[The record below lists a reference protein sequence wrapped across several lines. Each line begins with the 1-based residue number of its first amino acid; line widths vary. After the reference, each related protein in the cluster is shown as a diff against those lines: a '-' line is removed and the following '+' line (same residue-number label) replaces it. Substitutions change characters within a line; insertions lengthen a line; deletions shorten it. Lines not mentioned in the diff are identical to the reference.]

1 MTYINDREIVLS
13 ISTGITVYDVDSYR
27 HEMGLLYAFKDRNND
42 LRETL
47 LMATNKRCFT
57 NDFEI
62 EYAAINRCMKMSNEW

>member
-1 MTYINDREIVLS
+1 MIYINDKEILLP

-27 HEMGLLYAFKDRNND
+27 HVMALKYAFQDRNND

-62 EYAAINRCMKMSNEW
+62 EYAAINRRMKMSKEW